1 MNMQKQFSP
10 ALTERNSLIIVLSKC
25 EGISSSYSFSLKRN
39 VKALD
44 IGRQEGCKK
53 YIYLEGYT
61 AKANQETTC
70 FIFIIIFKVH

>member
-53 YIYLEGYT
+53 YIYL
-61 AKANQETTC
+61 
-70 FIFIIIFKVH
+70 